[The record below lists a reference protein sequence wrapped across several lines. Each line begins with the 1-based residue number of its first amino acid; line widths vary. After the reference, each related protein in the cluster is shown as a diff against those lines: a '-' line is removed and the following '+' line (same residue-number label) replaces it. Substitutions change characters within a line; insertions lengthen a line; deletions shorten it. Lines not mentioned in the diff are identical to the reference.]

1 MGTETTIYN
10 TRVVSVDQKALAN
23 TYTST
28 DCSNDVL
35 PDHEDLVDC
44 TCRLMS
50 AKDSCT
56 VNDKVML
63 SVKNEKLIKVNK
75 TTTAGLLRSCYRQL
89 ETIKLFPRSILS
101 TPIKICYNNLEL
113 KVLSTKKADKNKD
126 SR

>member
-10 TRVVSVDQKALAN
+10 TMVVSVDQKALAN

-89 ETIKLFPRSILS
+89 ETIKLFPKSILS
-101 TPIKICYNNLEL
+101 TPIKIHYNNLEL

-126 SR
+126 SQ

>member
-23 TYTST
+23 TFTST

-50 AKDSCT
+50 AKDSCI

-75 TTTAGLLRSCYRQL
+75 QQQQDYYVHVIGNLKRLHY
-89 ETIKLFPRSILS
+89 FPNQ
-101 TPIKICYNNLEL
+101 Y
-113 KVLSTKKADKNKD
+113 
-126 SR
+126 

>member
-1 MGTETTIYN
+1 
-10 TRVVSVDQKALAN
+10 
-23 TYTST
+23 
-28 DCSNDVL
+28 
-35 PDHEDLVDC
+35 
-44 TCRLMS
+44 
-50 AKDSCT
+50 
-56 VNDKVML
+56 ML

-89 ETIKLFPRSILS
+89 ERIKLFPKSILS